1 MTTMPKVLPNDF
13 GIRPGWKP
21 DECMY
26 CKQKVG
32 TPHLPSCVVV
42 SKRVRLRITIDIERD
57 EPFSWG
63 KEDLESHYNAGSFC
77 ADNFAA
83 MIQEYVT
90 ELGSENCL
98 CGSTKCEF
106 MGVVDETPRAKEH
119 K

>member
-1 MTTMPKVLPNDF
+1 MPNVLPNDS
-13 GIRPGWKP
+13 GVRPGGKS

-32 TPHLPSCVVV
+32 TPHLPSCIVV
-42 SKRVRLRITIDIERD
+42 SKRVRLRFTVDIERD

-63 KEDLESHYNAGSFC
+63 KEDLESHYNEGSTC
-77 ADNFAA
+77 ANNVAA
-83 MIQEYVT
+83 MIVQYIS
-90 ELGSENCL
+90 ELGADCL

-106 MGVVDETPRAKEH
+106 VGVVDETPRAKGH